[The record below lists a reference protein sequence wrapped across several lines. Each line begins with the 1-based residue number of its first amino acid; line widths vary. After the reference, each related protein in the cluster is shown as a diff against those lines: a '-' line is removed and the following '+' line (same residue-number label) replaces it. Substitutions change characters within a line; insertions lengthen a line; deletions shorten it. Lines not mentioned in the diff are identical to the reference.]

1 MEQEK
6 SNKIITITLTILLGV
21 FLQVVFGFADS
32 MDTPNKAVAEF
43 AKAYYRFDRCGM
55 AARLCKESGA
65 ADGVNT
71 VDRYVYN
78 AYEKAKSLGYGMYYM
93 KEKLYDLK
101 TYTLETNGYTKAK
114 IRLVCERKPPVQSFF
129 TGRPAVEV
137 DETFDVMLED
147 GRWKVCGNPLSLH
160 EG

>member
-1 MEQEK
+1 MKQEE
-6 SNKIITITLTILLGV
+6 SNKIITITLTVLLGV

-43 AKAYYRFDRCGM
+43 AKAYYQFDKNTLT
-55 AARLCKESGA
+55 ARLCNESQT
-65 ADGVNT
+65 ADDVNT

-78 AYEKAKSLGYGMYYM
+78 AHQKAESLGYGMYYM

-101 TYTLETNGYTKAK
+101 TYTVEKTGYTKAK
-114 IRLVCERKPPVQSFF
+114 IRLVCERKPPLQSFF

-137 DETFDVMLED
+137 DEIFDVVLEE
-147 GRWKVCGNPLSLH
+147 GRWKVCGNPFSLN